1 MNMEMNMN
9 QQTENVQQPS
19 YEELQH
25 AYQQLLMQAQEL
37 ERRYQSALQDRMFE
51 KIRIVC
57 NILEN
62 KDAYSDKVLKL
73 AEWHLVQM
81 LAKPKA

>member
-1 MNMEMNMN
+1 MNMN

-19 YEELQH
+19 YEELQN

-37 ERRYQSALQDRMFE
+37 DRRYQSALQDRMLG
-51 KIRIVC
+51 KIQIVC
-57 NILEN
+57 NILEH

>member
-1 MNMEMNMN
+1 MN

-19 YEELQH
+19 YEELQN

-37 ERRYQSALQDRMFE
+37 DRRYQTALQDRMLE

-57 NILEN
+57 NILEH